1 MDELKFVVENSK
13 YVKINYDKLLDFINN
28 IGEPKYSHWS
38 NDLNL
43 NLTEEKWILLVFIIE
58 SMNFCFWQKPKWKI
72 EYNDETMSGSNA
84 LFYSIIK
91 EAQNNPDF
99 LNIDYLY
106 NLQKE
111 ELKKVFNAVSGEI
124 PLLNERY
131 NNFKEAV
138 TFIHDNNSF
147 YNDLYSLK
155 NDIQLEQY
163 ITNNLSS
170 FDDKSEY
177 KNHIIH
183 FNKRANLLVN
193 DLYHISKTIRE
204 NIGNVNNLTGC
215 ADYGIPITFR
225 DYEILEYTDELKGL
239 IDNEKEILHDSEMEI
254 EIRANML
261 YVIELIKEELKKKN
275 VNINSVELDNII
287 WLMGKKNQDR
297 KSISHHTIT
306 IFY

>member
-1 MDELKFVVENSK
+1 MLVKQILLMLIIIFLNLETRDLKKGKDNHYPYIVDGAGRGMIDDLCDFELKN
-13 YVKINYDKLLDFINN
+13 
-28 IGEPKYSHWS
+28 
-38 NDLNL
+38 
-43 NLTEEKWILLVFIIE
+43 IIE
-58 SMNFCFWQKPKWKI
+58 DIDIKGI
-72 EYNDETMSGSNA
+72 MSGSNA

-91 EAQNNPDF
+91 EVQNNPDF

-106 NLQKE
+106 NSTKE

-124 PLLNERY
+124 SLFNERY
-131 NNFKEAV
+131 NNFKETV

-147 YNDLYSLK
+147 YNYLYSFK
-155 NDIQLEQY
+155 SDIQLEQY
-163 ITNNLSS
+163 IINNLSS

-215 ADYGIPITFR
+215 ADYGIPRTLR
-225 DYEILEYTDELKGL
+225 DYGILEYAHKLQEL

-261 YVIELIKEELKKKN
+261 YVIELIKEGLKKKN
-275 VNINSVELDNII
+275 IYINSVELDNII